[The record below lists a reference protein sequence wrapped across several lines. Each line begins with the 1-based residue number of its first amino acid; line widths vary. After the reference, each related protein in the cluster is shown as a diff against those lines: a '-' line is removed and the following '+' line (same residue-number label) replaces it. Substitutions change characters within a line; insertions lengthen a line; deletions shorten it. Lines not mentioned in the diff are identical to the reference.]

1 MNVGAVI
8 FDLDGVLLDSEVWWD
23 EVRRDLVAR
32 YGRTWTADD
41 QGAVM
46 GANSPGWARTMV
58 ERHGLGDDVGQ
69 VLRAVVEGVVERY
82 RREGAPVIPGV
93 AAAVER
99 LASRYPLAV
108 ASSSH
113 PDVISAALESSG
125 LGRFFR
131 VVVSS
136 DEVAHGKPAPDVFTL
151 AAERLGAPA
160 TQIVVVEDS
169 LNGVRAAKAAGMAVA
184 LVPNAAVPPQ
194 SGARE
199 AADLVV
205 ATVAGVDPEAV
216 LAAARRR
223 GRPSAASPS
232 GRAGHVAGG

>member
-41 QGAVM
+41 QRAVM

-58 ERHGLGDDVGQ
+58 ERHGLGGDVGQ
-69 VLRAVVEGVVERY
+69 VLRVVVEGVVERY

-93 AAAVER
+93 AEAVER

-113 PDVISAALESSG
+113 PDVIRAALEPSG

-136 DEVAHGKPAPDVFTL
+136 DEVAQGKPAPDVFTL

-160 TQIVVVEDS
+160 ARIVVVEDS

-194 SGARE
+194 PGARE

-205 ATVAGVDPEAV
+205 PTIAAVDPEAV
-216 LAAARRR
+216 LAVARRTAR
-223 GRPSAASPS
+223 RSTAAPS
-232 GRAGHVAGG
+232 GRAGHAAGG